1 MGLLSSFA
9 STANVQVYALPTGWA
24 HLPDKWIWQDGDD
37 DIIKARQR
45 LPDYSFLVRHPS
57 GKNILFDVGHSQ
69 NLDVIP
75 PVNRSIDHIFE
86 PYVPKDARDLLSE
99 GPVPPDSVSA
109 IILSHIHFD
118 HVGDPSLFPNVPY
131 IAGPGTKAAALPGYP
146 VDPNSATLGSLLA
159 RDNFTE
165 LSRTE
170 DQWSS
175 LGPFPRAH
183 DFFGDGSFYLVDTPG
198 HLPGHITG
206 LAQTRP
212 DEWVLM
218 GGDCCHARS
227 VLDGSRP
234 LSLDGC
240 PGGTSMHEDVDEA
253 LKSIERL
260 RKLDQDDTV
269 FVALAHDA
277 TLEGKMPE
285 YPTALNGW
293 RESAWWASMKSER
306 EKTRARLAA
315 A

>member
-9 STANVQVYALPTGWA
+9 STNTVQVYALPTGWV
-24 HLPDKWIWQDGDD
+24 HLPDRWIWQDGDD
-37 DIIKARQR
+37 DIVKVRQR

-57 GKNILFDVGHSQ
+57 GKNILFDAGLPK

-75 PVNRSIDHIFE
+75 PLFRSISHIFE
-86 PYVPKDARDLLSE
+86 PQVPKDARDLLSE
-99 GPVPPDSVSA
+99 GPVSPDSLSA
-109 IILSHIHFD
+109 IVVSHIHYD
-118 HVGDPSLFPNVPY
+118 HIGDPSLFPNVPY

-146 VDPNSATLGSLLA
+146 VDPNSAMLRSLLT
-159 RDNFTE
+159 RENYTE

-170 DQWSS
+170 DKWIP
-175 LGPFPRAH
+175 LGPFPYAH
-183 DFFGDGSFYLVDTPG
+183 DFFGDGSFYIVDAPG
-198 HLPGHITG
+198 HLPGHVTG
-206 LAQTRP
+206 LAQTGF

-240 PGGTSMHEDVDEA
+240 PGGTSMHQDVDEA
-253 LKSIERL
+253 IKSMERL

-277 TLEGKMPE
+277 TLDGKMPV
-285 YPTALNGW
+285 YPATLNGW
-293 RESAWWASMKSER
+293 RESAWWAFMKSER
-306 EKTRARLAA
+306 EKTRARSAL
-315 A
+315 

>member
-9 STANVQVYALPTGWA
+9 STKNVQVYALATGWA

-37 DIIKARQR
+37 DIVKARQR
-45 LPDYSFLVRHPS
+45 LPAYSFLVRHPS
-57 GKNILFDVGHSQ
+57 GKNILFDAGLPK

-75 PVNRSIDHIFE
+75 PATRSINHIFE
-86 PYVPKDARDLLSE
+86 PYVPKDARDLLAE
-99 GPVPPDSVSA
+99 GPVPPDSLSA

-118 HVGDPSLFPNVPY
+118 HVGDPSLFPDVPY

-146 VDPNSATLGSLLA
+146 VDPNSPVLSSLLT
-159 RDNFTE
+159 RDNYTE

-170 DQWSS
+170 DAWTS
-175 LGPFPRAH
+175 LGPFPHAH
-183 DFFGDGSFYLVDTPG
+183 DFFGDGSFYIVDTPG

-206 LAQTRP
+206 LAQTGP

-240 PGGTSMHEDVDEA
+240 PGGTSMHVDVDEA
-253 LKSIERL
+253 ITSIERL

-306 EKTRARLAA
+306 EKTRVRPAA
-315 A
+315 